1 MSESLLSTGNALWFG
16 PICYGGE
23 KNTSNEK
30 EHQESLLAQ
39 QNGKHFQQNI
49 HSSYFLW
56 QESDDTTQIQ
66 RADEGNLQWTMPE
79 QCLITMN
86 FLYVKKK
93 MAYDR
98 VHNIGIH
105 VIAVT
110 ITSAI

>member
-49 HSSYFLW
+49 HSSYFLC
-56 QESDDTTQIQ
+56 QKVKTQL
-66 RADEGNLQWTMPE
+66 RFKE
-79 QCLITMN
+79 QM
-86 FLYVKKK
+86 KE
-93 MAYDR
+93 
-98 VHNIGIH
+98 
-105 VIAVT
+105 
-110 ITSAI
+110 TSNGQCQNNV